1 MRPANGALDWSTTGT
16 SSFVVGSPGGDLSNA
31 TLYSNPIDLRHLSY
45 YSIQLVTTGAPV
57 GTYKLQ
63 VSNDNP
69 DHTGNKYPGQ
79 TASTTAITNWT
90 DVDGSSVSISAAGS
104 TVWNA
109 SAAGYLWVRVVW
121 TKTSGTGNVNGRF
134 NGKGET

>member
-1 MRPANGALDWSTTGT
+1 MRPANGPIDWSTTGT
-16 SSFVVGSPGGDLSNA
+16 GSYVVGSPGGDLSSTN
-31 TLYSNPIDLRHLSY
+31 LYSNPIDLRHLSH
-45 YSIQLVTTGAPV
+45 YSIQVVSSGSPA

-69 DHTGNKYPGQ
+69 DHTGNKYPVGSSM
-79 TASTTAITNWT
+79 TWT
-90 DVDGSSVSISAAGS
+90 DVDGSSVTIAAAGS

-109 SAAGYLWVRVVW
+109 AGAGYLWVRVVW
-121 TKTSGTGNVNGRF
+121 TKSSGTGNVLGRF